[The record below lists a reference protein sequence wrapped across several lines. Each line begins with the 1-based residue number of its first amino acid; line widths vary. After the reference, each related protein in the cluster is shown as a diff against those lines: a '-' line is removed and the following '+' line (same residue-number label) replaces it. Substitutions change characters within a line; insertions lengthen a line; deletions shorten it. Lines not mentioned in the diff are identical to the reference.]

1 MKKIALSSLILFA
14 AACGTQAFAADVAN
28 GRELA
33 TKKYAC
39 VSCHGDGMNKPV
51 DPSYPKLAGQ
61 YADYIAQ
68 ALLAYQRSNNT
79 TSGRANAIMASQA
92 KPLTRKEIADIS
104 AYIASLPGELVSH
117 R

>member
-1 MKKIALSSLILFA
+1 MKTIALSSLILFA
-14 AACGTQAFAADVAN
+14 AAFGTKALAADVAN

-39 VSCHGDGMNKPV
+39 VSCHGENMNKPV

-68 ALLAYQRSNNT
+68 ALIAYQRSNNKNA
-79 TSGRANAIMASQA
+79 GRANAIMASQA
-92 KPLTRKEIADIS
+92 KPLTKKEIADIS
-104 AYIASLPGELVSH
+104 AYIASLPGELVSN